1 MSTRQVRG
9 IEFKMRKDRLIVGLL
24 CIALG
29 VGMIL
34 LGETDD
40 TVAPAITVIVLGIVM
55 VAIARKK

>member
-1 MSTRQVRG
+1 
-9 IEFKMRKDRLIVGLL
+9 MRKDRLIVGLL

>member
-1 MSTRQVRG
+1 
-9 IEFKMRKDRLIVGLL
+9 MRKDRLIVGLL

-34 LGETDD
+34 LGATDD